1 MVKNVVIQ
9 EADIAKLLNEI
20 EKEFKIIFGRK
31 LKKIILYGSYATKKN
46 VEGSDLDI
54 MVLVDMEQEEIKK
67 VHDRILDISVDLT
80 TRYGIVLSVIENN
93 YNYFYDWVDVIP
105 FFKNVEKEG
114 IEIYGG

>member
-1 MVKNVVIQ
+1 MIGTGEIGLDDLLYELNQ
-9 EADIAKLLNEI
+9 ELKD
-20 EKEFKIIFGRK
+20 IFGDK

-67 VHDRILDISVDLT
+67 AHDQVLDVTITLT
-80 TRYGIVLSVIENN
+80 TRYGIVLSIIENN
-93 YNYFYDWVDVIP
+93 YNYFYEWVDVLP

-114 IEIYGG
+114 IEIYG